1 VFIDLSQREAPL
13 MGWSRHSSRMLV
25 RRGLAVVVL
34 LWEWWWW
41 IRWSRKDLRRVASV
55 CSFSRRRISK
65 LPSLKD
71 VCDWLL
77 LT

>member
-1 VFIDLSQREAPL
+1 VFIDLSQMEAPL

-25 RRGLAVVVL
+25 RRELAVVVV
-34 LWEWWWW
+34 LWEWW
-41 IRWSRKDLRRVASV
+41 IRWSRKDWRSVASV
-55 CSFSRRRISK
+55 CRFSRRRISK